1 MKKFAITVITTIAA
15 MTFVAAPIGVAMADE
30 GPKATL
36 IKMLAKSQDMNVY
49 QQELAVDVFQQ
60 FSALAK
66 IVKAPKHDVKYYMEG
81 IIERDRIDVYE
92 VMENYKSWQEKV
104 DTQFEQSLIAAAKLH
119 EDLSVEQRRQL
130 IESIK
135 ALSSK

>member
-15 MTFVAAPIGVAMADE
+15 MTFIAAPVSVAMADE

-49 QQELAVDVFQQ
+49 QQELAVEVFQQ
-60 FSALAK
+60 FSSLAK
-66 IVKAPKHDVKYYMEG
+66 IVKAPKQDVKSYMEG

-92 VMENYKSWQEKV
+92 VMENYKSWQQKV

-119 EDLSVEQRRQL
+119 EDLSIEQRKQL
-130 IESIK
+130 VESIR